1 MHTHLTKFLEHN
13 KILFES
19 QYGFRALHSC
29 EHALLEAQNK
39 LTMALDKKQIALL
52 LLIDFSKAFDMV
64 DHGILLNKL
73 EHYGVRGKNLTWFKS
88 YLTNRVQYVHVNNID
103 STKRNLKYSVPQG
116 SILGPVLFILYIN
129 DLPGINK
136 IAKFVFFADDANIII
151 TGYSFSEVQ
160 TIVETVLEAL
170 DKWVVLN
177 GLKLNIKKTKYMVF
191 SNCRDRNDLCISLN
205 GVPIERSDSERFLG
219 VIVESNLNWKTHISN
234 LAAKISRNAGILY
247 KLKGLVPN
255 KVLRLVYNSLIQS
268 HLNYC
273 SNIWGLGAESS
284 LNSIF
289 ISQKK
294 AIRAVE
300 NGFNNCFYNK
310 DTGELPCHTKPIFA
324 RNHFLTIYNIVA
336 KNCLTAMH
344 KVYLDI
350 SPVNV
355 QKLFN
360 INRDPVHNSRHDP
373 EFF

>member
-1 MHTHLTKFLEHN
+1 M
-13 KILFES
+13 
-19 QYGFRALHSC
+19 
-29 EHALLEAQNK
+29 
-39 LTMALDKKQIALL
+39 
-52 LLIDFSKAFDMV
+52 
-64 DHGILLNKL
+64 
-73 EHYGVRGKNLTWFKS
+73 
-88 YLTNRVQYVHVNNID
+88 
-103 STKRNLKYSVPQG
+103 
-116 SILGPVLFILYIN
+116 
-129 DLPGINK
+129 
-136 IAKFVFFADDANIII
+136 
-151 TGYSFSEVQ
+151 
-160 TIVETVLEAL
+160 
-170 DKWVVLN
+170 
-177 GLKLNIKKTKYMVF
+177 
-191 SNCRDRNDLCISLN
+191 
-205 GVPIERSDSERFLG
+205 
-219 VIVESNLNWKTHISN
+219 ESNLNWKTHISN

-255 KVLRLVYNSLIQS
+255 KVFRLVYNSLIQS

-324 RNHFLTIYNIVA
+324 RNNFLTIYNIVA

-360 INRDPVHNSRHDP
+360 INRDPVHNSRRDP